1 MGVVWMK
8 RTILAVAVILGLIWA
23 MADGPA
29 TAQSPRRGGTLRVGL
44 NADPPNMDPHQS
56 IAAVDRQVFQNLYD
70 KLVDVNQD
78 LEIIPMLAT
87 SWTIT
92 NAGKTYTFKLRPNI
106 VFHDGTP
113 FNAEAVKY
121 NFERMLDRA
130 LASPRRSE
138 IALVD
143 RVTVVDPLTVQIDLE
158 GAFSP
163 FLSVLSDRAGMMVS
177 PAAARRLG
185 RDFAREPVGT
195 GPYKFVE
202 KRPQERIVLERF
214 DRHWDRNAGFLERII
229 YRPFTDGQARL
240 ANLRAG
246 ELDIIDQVEP
256 TDVPELK
263 KDARV
268 KLLEREGLGWQG
280 MWINVTA
287 PPFNNRALR
296 QALNASI
303 DRRTLVRVVF
313 GETATPGNG
322 PFPPGLLGSDAG
334 PNGRIPERNLELARA
349 KLREGGQPSGFAFT
363 LKIVPGRV
371 AQQQAQVIQ
380 SMAGEAGIRVNIEI
394 LEFGALLSQL
404 TTQRFEASLLGW
416 SGRPD
421 PDGNIYGF
429 FVTGGGLNNS
439 AYSNPRVDAMLGAGR
454 ILTTAELRR
463 RAYADILNVLNE
475 DLPYIFLYWPKE
487 YKTMSPKLAGFVHIS
502 DGMMRFRNVWLNP

>member
-1 MGVVWMK
+1 M
-8 RTILAVAVILGLIWA
+8 LAVIVAVVVIIALAGGL
-23 MADGPA
+23 
-29 TAQSPRRGGTLRVGL
+29 TSAQAPRRGGMLRVGL

-70 KLVDVNQD
+70 KLVDINQD
-78 LEIIPMLAT
+78 LEIVPMLAT
-87 SWTIT
+87 SWTIS
-92 NAGKTYTFKLRPNI
+92 NSGKTYTFKLRPNV

-113 FNAEAVKY
+113 LNAEAVRY
-121 NFERMLDRA
+121 NFERMRDPA
-130 LASPRRSE
+130 FASPRRSE

-177 PAAARRLG
+177 PAVARRLG
-185 RDFAREPVGT
+185 RDFAREPVGA
-195 GPYKFVE
+195 GSYKFVE

-214 DRHWDRNAGFLERII
+214 DRHWDKNAGFVDRII
-229 YRPFTDGQARL
+229 YRPFTDEQARL

-246 ELDIIDQVEP
+246 ELDIIDQVPP
-256 TDVPELK
+256 TEVPALK
-263 KDARV
+263 TDARV
-268 KLLEREGLGWQG
+268 RLMEREGLGWQG
-280 MWINVTA
+280 IWLMVQG

-296 QALNASI
+296 QALNATI
-303 DRRTLVRVVF
+303 DRRTLARVVF
-313 GETATPGNG
+313 GETVTPGNG

-334 PNGRIPERNLELARA
+334 PNARIPERNLDLARA
-349 KLREGGQPSGFAFT
+349 KLREGGQPTGFAFT
-363 LKIVPGRV
+363 LKITPGRV
-371 AQQQAQVIQ
+371 PQQIGQVIQ
-380 SMAGEAGIRVNIEI
+380 SMAGDAGIRVNIEI
-394 LEFGALLSQL
+394 VEFGALLSQL

-454 ILTTAELRR
+454 ILTTADLRK
-463 RAYADILNVLNE
+463 RAYAEILTVLNE

-487 YKTMSPKLAGFVHIS
+487 YKTMSPKVQGFVLIA
-502 DGMMRFRNVWLNP
+502 DGMMRFRHVWLNP